1 MELERCVT
9 FSSSDCIDHC
19 NLYLFH
25 RLIFIVQMKKIGIIF
40 FAGVIL
46 LGIHLSAS
54 AQQPAYKNK
63 SLSPE
68 VRAKD
73 LLARMTLDEKAM
85 QTQCLWIQKSQVLDS
100 KGDFDE
106 TKAEKNVKNG
116 LGELARLNEEAGPNS
131 YGYHPKQAAAL
142 YNKIQRFFIEKTRLG
157 IPVMVHE
164 ESLHGQQTQD
174 ATNFPIPIGLAST
187 WNENLMTEI
196 FSNVAEEVRARGGQ
210 HVLAPVVDVTRDP
223 RWGRTEE
230 TLGEDPFLISRL
242 AIAQIK
248 AYQGNSVYL
257 GKNNVAATLKHFGI
271 HGQSEG
277 GINVSPSN
285 IDERTAREIF
295 FKPFQAAVKEAK
307 VMNVMA
313 TYNELW
319 GLPAHINK
327 YLLTDIL
334 RKEWGFN
341 GIVVSDYF
349 AVRDVSD
356 LHKITPSYDTAGL
369 LAFKAGIDMETPD
382 PDGFKNLK
390 QLVNAG
396 KISVKELDERVMRI
410 LVTKFRLGLFD
421 DPYVDPDKAEQI
433 VGSAQKRAVAYKAA
447 TEAMVLLKNDNNF
460 LPLDR
465 SKIRTIAFIGP
476 NADKCLLGGYSSKP
490 RFCISPLQAIKE
502 KYGNNIKILYAEGV
516 KITDKNN
523 WFADTINLANA
534 EDNKKKIADAV
545 EVAKQADVVV
555 LFVGGNESASRE
567 GWAPDHLGDLPTLEL
582 LNGQNELIKEIVAVG
597 KPTCA
602 FVNSGPPLSI
612 GNLVNSVP
620 AVMQCWYLGQEG
632 GYAMVDALFG
642 DVNPGGK
649 LPISFPR
656 TAGNIPVYYN
666 YKPSARRGYNL
677 GFQVSPLFAF
687 GHGLSY
693 TTFSYSNLRSS
704 SATMKSTGTVTVS
717 VDVKNTGSRKG
728 AEVVQMYIR
737 DDYSSVTRPVKELKG
752 FKKIW
757 LDPGQSQTVSFT
769 ITPELLSFYNKDTRW
784 VVEPGDF
791 TIMVGTSSD
800 KTQSIKLTVTK

>member
-1 MELERCVT
+1 
-9 FSSSDCIDHC
+9 
-19 NLYLFH
+19 
-25 RLIFIVQMKKIGIIF
+25 MKRIIYSI
-40 FAGVIL
+40 AL
-46 LGIHLSAS
+46 LLAMQALH

-63 SLSPE
+63 DLSPE
-68 VRAKD
+68 ARAKD
-73 LLARMTLDEKAM
+73 LLQRMNVDEKLM
-85 QTQCLWIQKSQVLDS
+85 QTQCFWGQKSSIFDAN
-100 KGDFDE
+100 GDFDAA
-106 TKAEKNVKNG
+106 KAATVLKNG
-116 LGELARLNEEAGPNS
+116 LGELARLNENAGQNS

-142 YNKIQRFFIEKTRLG
+142 YNKIQHYMMEKTRLG

-187 WNENLMTEI
+187 WNEALMTEI
-196 FSNVAEEVRARGGQ
+196 YTNVAEEVRARGGQ

-230 TLGEDPFLISRL
+230 TMGEDPFLISRL
-242 AIAQIK
+242 AVAQVK
-248 AYQGNSVYL
+248 AYQS
-257 GKNNVAATLKHFGI
+257 KNVAATLKHFGI

-277 GINVSPSN
+277 GENVAPSN

-295 FKPFQAAVKEAK
+295 FRPFEAAVKEAN

-313 TYNELW
+313 TYNEIW

-334 RKEWGFN
+334 RKEWGFK
-341 GIVVSDYF
+341 GLVVSDYY
-349 AVRDVSD
+349 AVNDVST
-356 LHKITPSYDTAGL
+356 LHKITPSVDEAGL

-382 PDGFKNLK
+382 PGGFKNLK
-390 QLVNAG
+390 QYVTNG
-396 KISVKELDERVMRI
+396 KITMKELDEVVTRI
-410 LVTKFRLGLFD
+410 LITKFRLGLFD
-421 DPYVDPDKAEQI
+421 DPYVDADKAEQI
-433 VGSAQKRAVAYKAA
+433 VGSPGKRAVAYKAA

-460 LPLDR
+460 LPLD
-465 SKIRTIAFIGP
+465 KNKVKTIAFIGP

-490 RFCISPLQAIKE
+490 RVCASPLQALKE
-502 KYGNNIKILYAEGV
+502 KFGSSIKILYAEGV
-516 KITDKNN
+516 TITDKNN
-523 WFADTINLANA
+523 WFADTITLADRKAN
-534 EDNKKKIADAV
+534 DQKIKDAV

-555 LFVGGNESASRE
+555 LFVGGNESTSRE
-567 GWAPDHLGDLPTLEL
+567 GWATNHLGDLPTLEL
-582 LNGQNELIKEIVAVG
+582 LNGQNELIREIVAVG

-612 GNLVNSVP
+612 GNLVNAVP

-632 GYAMVDALFG
+632 GYAIVDALFG
-642 DVNPGGK
+642 DVNPSGK
-649 LPISFPR
+649 LPITFPR
-656 TAGNIPVYYN
+656 SAGHIPAYYN

-677 GFQVSPLFAF
+677 GFEVSPLFAF

-693 TTFSYSNLRSS
+693 TTFQYSAPKLNGR
-704 SATMKSTGTVTVS
+704 TVS
-717 VDVKNTGSRKG
+717 VEVKNNGSRRG
-728 AEVVQMYIR
+728 AEVVQLYIR

-769 ITPELLSFYNKDTRW
+769 ITDDLLSFYNKDMKR

-791 TIMVGTSSD
+791 TIMIGTASD
-800 KTQSIKLTVTK
+800 NTQSVKLNVK